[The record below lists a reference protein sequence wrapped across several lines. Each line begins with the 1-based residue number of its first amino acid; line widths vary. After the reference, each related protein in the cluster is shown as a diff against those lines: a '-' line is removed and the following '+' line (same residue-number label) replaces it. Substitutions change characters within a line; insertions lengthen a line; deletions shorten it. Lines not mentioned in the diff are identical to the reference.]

1 MMKKDYADKS
11 WVHQDLDA
19 HSHEHEVNTYV
30 KIGRLTLIASVL
42 AGMLISLGLLIIST
56 TNADS
61 GVTTTTEY
69 EVSE

>member
-19 HSHEHEVNTYV
+19 HWHEHEVNTYV

>member
-1 MMKKDYADKS
+1 MKKDYADKS

-19 HSHEHEVNTYV
+19 HWHEHEVNTYV

-42 AGMLISLGLLIIST
+42 EGMLISLGLLIIST

-61 GVTTTTEY
+61 GVTTTT
-69 EVSE
+69 

>member
-1 MMKKDYADKS
+1 MKKDYADKS

-19 HSHEHEVNTYV
+19 HWHEHEVNTYV

-61 GVTTTTEY
+61 GV
-69 EVSE
+69 VNGQLK